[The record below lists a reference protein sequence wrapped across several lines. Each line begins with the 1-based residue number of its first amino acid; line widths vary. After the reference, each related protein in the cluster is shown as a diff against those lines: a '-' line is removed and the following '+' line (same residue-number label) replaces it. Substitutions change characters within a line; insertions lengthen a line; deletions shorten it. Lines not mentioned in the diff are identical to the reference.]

1 MGGDGRTG
9 QCFRL
14 TENKDNRPVIPED
27 INLMILPLA
36 AERKEN
42 HMDAITKARE
52 LGKAIQADERYIR
65 YNEARIANDNDQE
78 LQNLIG
84 EFNLARQKV
93 ALEMSKPAEE
103 QNKEKLD
110 ENNKEMQ
117 RLYTLVMQN
126 EHMADFT
133 MAKAD
138 MDKLLNEVNGIIA
151 LCCDGEDPDTCE
163 VSMGGCT
170 GSCSTCGGCH

>member
-1 MGGDGRTG
+1 M
-9 QCFRL
+9 
-14 TENKDNRPVIPED
+14 TEFSQSVGNPRQIYIFNS
-27 INLMILPLA
+27 
-36 AERKEN
+36 RKSGKKGKIQ
-42 HMDAITKARE
+42 MDAIKAARE
-52 LGKAIQADERYIR
+52 LGKAIQADERYVR
-65 YNEARIANDNDQE
+65 YNEAMKANDADME
-78 LQNLIG
+78 LQELIG
-84 EFNLARQKV
+84 EFNLARQNV
-93 ALEMSKPAEE
+93 ALEMSKSKED

-110 ENNKEMQ
+110 TQNKEMQ

-138 MDKLLNEVNGIIA
+138 MDKLLHEINGIIA

-163 VSMGGCT
+163 VQAGGCS